1 MVLTHGLEVSPFST
15 AFFASRAAPIITD
28 GLEVFVQDVME
39 AITTS
44 PFLMVVAFAP
54 TLTG

>member
-1 MVLTHGLEVSPFST
+1 MRPRST
-15 AFFASRAAPIITD
+15 AFLASRAAPIITD
-28 GLEVFVQDVME
+28 GFDVFVQDVIE

-44 PFLMVVAFAP
+44 PFLIVVAFAP